1 MGKDKGKGPLTNKE
15 IARSTLPR
23 DIKKLILSTY
33 KWLPLIDYLNSIK
46 AKPDNVFNLVKQSF
60 GAKNKPKTDDFN
72 QLRRTWSLWVVTG
85 IYNKSGVPEKEKKNI
100 KIGDAISYLVTSET
114 YQIMYDITH
123 PAKTYNK
130 KLKKY
135 EWNVPLVHDPKLKKD
150 IKISEY
156 KKKSHETHIRACR
169 KLWDSDKG
177 KLLRK
182 ELKKT
187 NGKIPIYYKGELNSI
202 FEI

>member
-23 DIKKLILSTY
+23 DFKKLILSTY

-46 AKPDNVFNLVKQSF
+46 AKPDKVFNLVKQSF
-60 GAKNKPKTDDFN
+60 GAKNKPKDDDYN
-72 QLRRTWSLWVVTG
+72 QLRRTWSLFVVSQ
-85 IYNKSGVPEKEKKNI
+85 IYNKSGVPEKEKKNV
-100 KIGDAISYLVTSET
+100 KIGDAISYFVESEA
-114 YQIMYDITH
+114 YQISYDMMH
-123 PAKTYNK
+123 PVKTYNK

-135 EWNVPLVHDPKLKKD
+135 EWNVPVDSKD
-150 IKISEY
+150 KKISEY
-156 KKKSHETHIRACR
+156 KKKSQETHIRACR

-187 NGKIPIYYKGELNSI
+187 KGKIPLYYKGELNAI
-202 FEI
+202 FKI

>member
-1 MGKDKGKGPLTNKE
+1 MGKDKVKGSLTNKE

-23 DIKKLILSTY
+23 DFKKLILSTY

-46 AKPDNVFNLVKQSF
+46 AKPDKVFNLVKQSF
-60 GAKNKPKTDDFN
+60 GAKNKPKDDDYN
-72 QLRRTWSLWVVTG
+72 QLRRTWSLFVVSQ
-85 IYNKSGVPEKEKKNI
+85 IYNKSGVPEKEKKNV
-100 KIGDAISYLVTSET
+100 KIGDAISYFVESEA
-114 YQIMYDITH
+114 YQISYDMMH
-123 PAKTYNK
+123 PVKTYNK

-135 EWNVPLVHDPKLKKD
+135 EWNVPVDSKD
-150 IKISEY
+150 KKISEY
-156 KKKSHETHIRACR
+156 KKKSQETHIRACR

-187 NGKIPIYYKGELNSI
+187 KGKIPLYYKGELNAI
-202 FEI
+202 FKI

>member
-1 MGKDKGKGPLTNKE
+1 MGKDKVKGSLTNKE

-23 DIKKLILSTY
+23 DFKKLILSTY

-46 AKPDNVFNLVKQSF
+46 AKPDKVFNLVKQSF
-60 GAKNKPKTDDFN
+60 GAKNKPKDDDYN
-72 QLRRTWSLWVVTG
+72 QLRRTWSLFVVSQ
-85 IYNKSGVPEKEKKNI
+85 IYNKSGVPEKEKKNV
-100 KIGDAISYLVTSET
+100 KIGDAISYFVESEA
-114 YQIMYDITH
+114 YQISYDMMH
-123 PAKTYNK
+123 PVKTYNK

-135 EWNVPLVHDPKLKKD
+135 EWNVPIDSKD
-150 IKISEY
+150 KKISEY
-156 KKKSHETHIRACR
+156 KMKSQETHIRACR

-187 NGKIPIYYKGELNSI
+187 KGKIPLYYKGELNAI
-202 FEI
+202 FKI

>member
-1 MGKDKGKGPLTNKE
+1 MGKDKVKGSLTNKE

-23 DIKKLILSTY
+23 DFKKLILSTY

-46 AKPDNVFNLVKQSF
+46 AKPDKVFNLVKQSF
-60 GAKNKPKTDDFN
+60 GAKNKPKDDDYN
-72 QLRRTWSLWVVTG
+72 QLRRTWSLFVVSQ
-85 IYNKSGVPEKEKKNI
+85 IYNKSGVPEKEKKNV
-100 KIGDAISYLVTSET
+100 KIGDAISYFVESEA
-114 YQIMYDITH
+114 YQISYDMMH
-123 PAKTYNK
+123 PVKTYNK

-135 EWNVPLVHDPKLKKD
+135 EWNVPIDSKD
-150 IKISEY
+150 KKISEY
-156 KKKSHETHIRACR
+156 KKKSQETHIRACR

-187 NGKIPIYYKGELNSI
+187 KGKIPLYYKGELNAI
-202 FEI
+202 FKI